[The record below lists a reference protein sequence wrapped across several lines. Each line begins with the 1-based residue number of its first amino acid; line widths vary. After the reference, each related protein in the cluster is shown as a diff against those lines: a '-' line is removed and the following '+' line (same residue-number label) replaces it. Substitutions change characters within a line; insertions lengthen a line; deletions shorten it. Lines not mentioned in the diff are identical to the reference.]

1 MTADLLS
8 RPEVNTLPDLLRA
21 AAEANPNQVII
32 HIAAAGHER
41 VVCYRDLYTNAQQM
55 AHMLRNSG
63 LAPGQ
68 VILIAVEASD
78 DFLTS
83 FWGAL
88 MAGLI
93 PAPLAAEP
101 ERILAIW
108 TALDQPAL
116 LVNPSLGERL
126 VALTA
131 HPLIVVPLQHGAGR
145 LPTSNFQLFFSASQ
159 TTMFSDSQG
168 AIVAWQPQ
176 AHAIAYLQFSS
187 GSTGNP
193 RGIELSHAALLANL
207 RQMQSAC
214 AMSDQDSAVTWMPY
228 YHDMG
233 LITTHLL
240 PLAVGIKQVKI
251 AEFYFARRPLIWLEL
266 ADRHRATLLTAAP
279 FALELVTRRVPAERI
294 AALDLSCVR
303 ALVVG
308 AEPIIPATCR
318 AFLEHLA
325 PAGLA
330 PQALLPVYGLAEAC
344 VGVTLSPL
352 GTGMR
357 TYLLDRQ
364 LLVNEGRAVIVDH
377 AQLDLSQR
385 ATPKAEPP
393 LEIVDVGQ
401 ALPNCSIRI
410 VDDRDD
416 VVADG
421 SIGQIQV
428 AGPQLMRGY
437 HRATDPT
444 AAFADGWLRT
454 GDLGFLLH
462 GRLVITG
469 RAKEIIIVNGQKY
482 HAPDLEDRI
491 RNLDGLQHSR
501 LAVCSAT
508 HIGSTTERVVV
519 FLALPR
525 AIQGHTQ
532 HGWQATLPLLNEII
546 RCLRRATNTSAID
559 IVPLAAKQFPRTTS
573 GKIRR
578 TQLRARYEAGE
589 FDSLINAVHADL
601 AKLHPISATIVPAN
615 LEQTIIQL
623 CAQTLGIDPS
633 IIGWHTSIFE
643 LGATS
648 LQLMDLLALI
658 GDQFQVEPD
667 PAVLRAYETPAKLA
681 NWLRIQTQKAAE
693 IQPRSLSK
701 EPLPAATEPIAVI
714 GMACRLPDAETP
726 EEFWANLIAGVDS
739 IRPLPASQHN
749 SLPSEHAWGSSIANV
764 DSFDPAFFK
773 ISPAEAAVM
782 DPQQRI
788 LLELAYQALEHAGYA
803 GKRRLGRRVGVFI
816 GVGESA
822 YQQLLLPLIDREPP
836 LHPATV
842 TGTMRNLIAGRI
854 AHCLDLNGPAIA
866 IDTAC
871 SSSLVALHLARTS
884 LLAGD
889 CDMAIVGGINLNLNN
904 TAHQLLRLAGA
915 LSPTGRCRAFDAEAD
930 GIVLGEGA
938 GIIILERQAVA
949 HQQSDSILALIRG
962 SAINNDGHGLSPM
975 APNPIRQAE
984 VLEQAYRNA
993 EIDPASVSYIEA
1005 HGTGT
1010 AIGDPIE
1017 ARSLAQIFPAATS
1030 GEARLIGSVKTNI
1043 GHLLNAAGIPSLIKV
1058 ILMLQHGQIP
1068 PSLHYTKPNQ
1078 RLGLAASGL
1087 AINRTLTPWHGP
1099 QPLRAGINSFGFGG
1113 TNAHVILEAAPHAN
1127 QSQVNSTNHAFQLLA
1142 LSARNQTALGQL
1154 AQALAKRLHRDQ
1166 SLGVVDVCFSM
1177 AEREVFEQRAAIL
1190 IDPTKEPRAELITAL
1205 EQLATDQPNPAI
1217 IQTSTSG
1224 HHAKIALLFAGQG
1237 AQYPQQGAMLYQE
1250 QTIFKTTLD
1259 AASAQLGLINGRTL
1273 LEWCFDP
1280 NVDSTMLAD
1289 TAITQP
1295 LLVAFEVALARLVIS
1310 WGLAP
1315 DAVVGHSVG
1324 ELAAACIAG
1333 SLSFDAVLELARARG
1348 QLMATHAE
1356 PGMMAAVFAPAAVVQ
1371 AVIAPMAADL
1381 SIAAFN
1387 TPNQVVI
1394 AGKIHAVTDALQRL
1408 EYDGYTAIS
1417 INQQMAYHSPLIQA
1431 AAQPIAAAAT
1441 ALAPNPPSIP
1451 MLSSVSVDW
1460 IGGTTT
1466 LDAPYWANQVIQ
1478 PVQFAPAIERLINE
1492 GFTTFVEIGPGST
1505 LAAFVRQTLGQRTGH
1520 VEALLRRGEND
1531 HASIRTAL
1539 SRLWVKGI
1547 DLDMAA
1553 IVTSLADGRRVAL
1566 PTYPF
1571 ARERHWLST
1580 PAASPQP
1587 SAMILH
1593 PKQTA
1598 LYNNQQIAAVTLN
1611 PTPSG
1616 YSLQLKAADGQILLK
1631 LDDLQPAQPTPPPVP
1646 ATQSLLHAIV
1656 WNEIALPSQTTTINT
1671 WLIISPMAQELAT
1684 QLASAIHA
1692 LGQHCLIVSSDSVA
1706 SEQPTFA
1713 DKPYGII
1720 FLADCGRLPTIVH
1733 ADQLDQGVLELLQA
1747 TQAMLTWPEQPAGLW
1762 VVTAGAYAPNA
1773 DEDVAPERALVAGL
1787 GAAIPDQNTGFPCM
1801 VIDLPWAADAGE
1813 QTKTLIQELG
1823 VQPSS
1828 GVFAWRG
1835 GKRLTRTIA
1844 PLPTDRLSPNELEPA
1859 EPAGRVIV
1867 IVGGAGGVGA
1877 QLARHLATRNQ
1888 PKLILL
1894 GRSAL
1899 DSQRAGLLADLE
1911 SLGAE
1916 AHYHQVDICDAQQVE
1931 ALIAQLTTNA
1941 RIFGIIQ
1948 AAATLDLGS
1957 LSAKQPEQFAAVLA
1971 PKVKGTWLLAR
1982 TLERYGQQPAFF
1994 ITCSSI
2000 AAVIAGIGGGIADY
2014 VAANAFLDAFAASER
2029 RAGRTMLALNWA
2041 AWDGIGLAAMP
2052 LVTNRLQQR
2061 GLPPLQPSHALQAF
2075 DQALNSQHS
2084 QLVALAPHSHAPST
2098 KLDTRI
2104 PAASIEQTSLTKLP
2118 ETSSP
2123 IAQQLQ
2129 SLIGKALRIDPARI
2143 SPDASFLSLGLDSLQ
2158 AVDLVKQLEQ
2168 ATGRVL
2174 PLTLFFEF
2182 QTIRALA
2189 EHLDT
2194 TDWPQIASDLTTST
2208 TGASAEDSFALAP
2221 SQLAFYLG
2229 NQLYPEMP
2237 TFSYVRQVIAG
2248 PLDQTALQAALG
2260 YLVERHSLLRCQFEP
2275 IDQEQTTPRQR
2286 IIPADQLPIALW
2298 FEQHEAPADLES
2310 LEAGLIN
2317 YAFDLHQAPLFRV
2330 MLYRRDENC
2339 WVLCWL
2345 LHHSIADG
2353 WSMQILLT
2361 ELWQVYTQQTQ
2372 GQLAKLQSIACQ
2384 FNQYVNYTLHNSTS
2398 AQADHDRVWWET
2410 QIQQQR
2416 AALAWTLPR
2425 DRVDPKASQPAIA
2438 SIRQQFDRETS
2449 IGLRHYAAALGV
2461 SLFHLLLATY
2471 AHQLASW
2478 SQASAISINVA
2489 EHGRDIK
2496 LAGIEAMVG
2505 CCADQLPLF
2514 LQVENAA
2521 TSATLASVVRDQWT
2535 AIQQHR
2541 TISARDVARLCNVH
2555 SNELRAP
2562 GAASFSLA
2570 RFSGELPNDC
2580 PITIHDLVARTA
2592 TPSTQLSLL
2601 IWEFNQTLQ
2610 CMWTYQTSTFQSQ
2623 TIADLADGYQQ
2634 ELTALV
2640 QPIDVDRFPLD
2651 PPSPQFSPIEQ
2662 VLTPQRILNQCL
2674 GQPEQIAVRAGGA
2687 SLTYGALANAAHQV
2701 ANWLKLHSTQP
2712 NQPVGLLTQ
2721 PSIASIV
2728 GMVGALWA
2736 GAAWIGL
2743 NPDYPSQKLQHQL
2756 QQAEARLLLYHED
2769 TRLLAEQLQH
2779 SGTAPLTSTC
2789 LDQLMQSSPL
2799 IQPVQSRVLTT
2810 EVDTIAY
2817 IMFTSGSTGTP
2828 KGVPISHRSL
2838 ASYLQWLTET
2848 FDYSPN
2854 DRLLL
2859 TAALSFDAAISQI
2872 LGPLTSGGTVIV
2884 LEPLVIRDPNALLA
2898 ALEQERPTIWRSV
2911 PALWERL
2918 ISSIEQQI
2926 AEGQPAPALAELRII
2941 GVGGEALPASYVRRW
2956 MDLYGERQQI
2966 VNHYGPTEATINAVC
2981 YQIPARPSTTTAQIP
2996 IGQPISGAITRV
3008 LDRQGQV
3015 CPPQE
3020 IGELYLGGLG
3030 LSPGYLGQPELT
3042 ALQFVPDPFRSGE
3055 RLYRTGDLVRELP
3068 DGNLVFMGRADHQIS
3083 LNGYRIEP
3091 LEIEA
3096 ALLEYPSI
3104 THCVVWL
3111 EAENQHSP
3119 MLVAYLES
3127 SAELP
3132 ATPMLRR
3139 WLRNLLPEFM
3149 LPQRFYRVPSLPTTS
3164 SGKIDRARLHLLPR
3178 IEPNLSN
3185 HGSLPTTPTEQLL
3198 AEIWQSVLQLPVV
3211 QREDDFF
3218 DLGGDSLRLLQVL
3231 SQLKGRVPNLPRAA
3245 MLYQQRTLAACARL
3259 IDAEVAAPNSQ
3270 IATPTLV
3277 ARNGDQPKPVN
3288 FGLTS
3293 IQKGFLLAEALDPN
3307 AATTWCASL
3316 VVNGPLDLN
3325 YLKQAFEALV
3335 NRHLMLRVRIYDQA
3349 RPPFQREEPNHR
3361 PQLSFTD
3368 LMDELA
3374 AGIDEQHVITTH
3386 WQAAQARR
3394 FNLEHDPLL
3403 HMQVLRL
3410 SPTRHIWLISGHH
3423 SIGDGWST
3431 WIFGQELLWLY
3442 DGFGRGET
3450 PALPA
3455 LRSTFIDYVNILQ
3468 QQPNL
3473 PSTHAEYWRNTFAT
3487 PYHRPMLSAGNQA
3500 TVKPVGFLKETRTLS
3515 TSSVEQLRQIATAAG
3530 LTPYLV
3536 LLTIFVQQLR
3546 RLSGVD
3552 DLVIGTAHAGRDL
3565 DLPDIDRI
3573 IGCFAT
3579 ALPIRITH
3587 PTQDRME
3594 SVRDLLQPVA
3604 QAFRAAYLHALPPAE
3619 ITQILATTINPQTS
3633 ELAAITATGAQFFFT
3648 FLDFDAL
3655 GALTSQTLTLDWQAS
3670 ETEINPPL
3678 GATEI
3683 LLAVRVVNNTL
3694 QFTLQAAADTLE
3706 QHNLHSMIEQML
3718 ADLASLALPPS
3729 DRPIRFS
3736 SANQAPST
3744 LLPSTLDA
3752 ALIGYLPSS
3761 QSLAKLLGLQGT
3773 SDIMR
3778 EQLRH
3783 LLFPQGQPRW
3793 LEVLQ
3798 TPIGASAMLCLP
3810 WFAEELNSENASR
3823 LEAEIA
3829 KGMLLA
3835 QAQGVRCVSLAGML
3849 PALSGYGFGVLRL
3862 LAGNNQATP
3871 ALTTGHATTVVAVVQ
3886 TIEAALKATGRLL
3899 EGCAM
3904 AFVGLGSIG
3913 QAVLQVL
3920 LKTLPHPHSLIL
3932 CDTTGNL
3939 PRLKALAQSLTED
3952 LGYQGTIGVIASE
3965 GKVPAALYQAQVIV
3979 AATSSPDIIE
3989 VERLQARTIVV
4000 DDSFPACLDTSA
4012 AIQRMQRAGDVL
4024 IVGGGQ
4030 LACGPSQRTIDLPI
4044 DNPILRQRIMAE
4056 VIPDS
4061 AASCQLEALLWAAN
4075 PSLPLTH
4082 GLVSADAAL
4091 RYRQAAIQAG
4101 FSAAPLHL
4109 QGFQPDLKLLAE
4121 WHDKQRNR
4129 R

>member
-55 AHMLRNSG
+55 ATMLSSSG

-83 FWGAL
+83 FWGAI

-108 TALDQPAL
+108 TTLDHPAL
-116 LVNPSLGERL
+116 LINPSLGERL
-126 VALTA
+126 VALAA
-131 HPLIVVPLQHGAGR
+131 HPLTVAPLQRIAGLST
-145 LPTSNFQLFFSASQ
+145 LPDIQLFNSVSQ
-159 TTMFSDSQG
+159 TTIYHNNQVS
-168 AIVAWQPQ
+168 IETWHPQ
-176 AHAIAYLQFSS
+176 ANAIAYLQFSS

-193 RGIELSHAALLANL
+193 RGIELTHAALLANL
-207 RQMQSAC
+207 RQMRAAC
-214 AMSDQDSAVTWMPY
+214 AMNDQDSTVTWMPY

-279 FALELVTRRVPAERI
+279 FALELVARRVPAERI

-352 GTGMR
+352 GTGMH

-364 LLVNEGRAVIVDH
+364 LLVHEGRAVMVDH
-377 AQLDLSQR
+377 AQQDLSQP
-385 ATPKAEPP
+385 ASPKAEPP
-393 LEIVDVGQ
+393 LEIVDVGRV
-401 ALPNCSIRI
+401 LPNCSLRI

-416 VVADG
+416 VLADG
-421 SIGQIQV
+421 YIGQIQV

-491 RNLDGLQHSR
+491 RSIDGLQHSR
-501 LAVCSAT
+501 LAVCGAT
-508 HIGSTTERVVV
+508 RIGGAAERVVV

-525 AIQGHTQ
+525 AIQRHNQ
-532 HGWQATLPLLNEII
+532 NIWQAALPLLNEIS
-546 RCLRRATNTSAID
+546 RCLRRATNTSAIE
-559 IVPLAAKQFPRTTS
+559 IVPLATKQFPRTTS

-578 TQLRARYEAGE
+578 SQLRARYEAGE

-601 AKLHPISATIVPAN
+601 AKLHLIPATLVPAN

-623 CAQTLGIDPS
+623 CAQTLGIDPN
-633 IIGWHTSIFE
+633 IIGWQTSIFE

-681 NWLRIQTQKAAE
+681 NWLRLQAQKVPE
-693 IQPRSLSK
+693 IQPRSISK
-701 EPLPAATEPIAVI
+701 NPLPAATEPIAVI

-739 IRPLPASQHN
+739 IRPLPAARHN
-749 SLPSEHAWGSSIANV
+749 ALQSELVWGSSIADIDCF
-764 DSFDPAFFK
+764 DSAFFK
-773 ISPAEAAVM
+773 ISPAEAAVI

-803 GKRRLGRRVGVFI
+803 GSRRLGRRVGVFI
-816 GVGESA
+816 GVGESI
-822 YQQLLLPLIDREPP
+822 YQQLLIPLIDSGSP

-904 TAHQLLRLAGA
+904 TAHQLLGLAGA
-915 LSPTGRCRAFDAEAD
+915 LSPSGRCRAFDAEAD

-938 GIIILERQAVA
+938 GIIILERQAIA
-949 HQQSDSILALIRG
+949 QQHSDPILALIRG

-975 APNPIRQAE
+975 APNPVRQAE
-984 VLEQAYRNA
+984 VLEQAYHNA
-993 EIDPASVSYIEA
+993 GIEPASVSYIEA

-1017 ARSLAQIFPAATS
+1017 ARSLAQIFPLPPA

-1068 PSLHYTKPNQ
+1068 PSLHYTTPNQ
-1078 RLGLAASGL
+1078 RIALAASGL
-1087 AINRTLTPWHGP
+1087 AINSTLTKWHGP

-1113 TNAHVILEAAPHAN
+1113 TNAHVILEAAPNAN
-1127 QSQVNSTNHAFQLLA
+1127 QSQAISTKHSFQLLA
-1142 LSARNQTALGQL
+1142 LSARTQTALGQL
-1154 AQALAKRLHRDQ
+1154 AQALAKRLHSDQ
-1166 SLGVVDVCFSM
+1166 SLSLADVCFSM
-1177 AEREVFEQRAAIL
+1177 AEREMFEQRATIL
-1190 IDPTKEPRAELITAL
+1190 IDPTKEPRTELISAL
-1205 EQLATDQPNPAI
+1205 EQLATNQPNPAVT
-1217 IQTSTSG
+1217 QTSTSG
-1224 HHAKIALLFAGQG
+1224 HHGKIALLFAGQG
-1237 AQYPQQGAMLYQE
+1237 AQYPQQGAALYQE

-1259 AASAQLGLINGRTL
+1259 AASVQLGLINGRTL
-1273 LEWCFDP
+1273 LEWCFDSD
-1280 NVDSTMLAD
+1280 VDSAMLAD

-1333 SLSFDAVLELARARG
+1333 SLSFEAVLELARARG

-1371 AVIAPMAADL
+1371 AVVAPMAADL

-1394 AGKIHAVTDALQRL
+1394 AGKTHTVTQALQRL

-1431 AAQPIAAAAT
+1431 AAQPIAAAA
-1441 ALAPNPPSIP
+1441 AAFAPNPPSIP
-1451 MLSSVSVDW
+1451 MLSSVNVDW
-1460 IGGTTT
+1460 LGGATT
-1466 LDAPYWANQVIQ
+1466 LDGTYWANQAIQ

-1492 GFTTFVEIGPGST
+1492 GFTTFIEIGPGST
-1505 LAAFVRQTLGQRTGH
+1505 LAAFARQTLGQRTGH

-1553 IVTSLADGRRVAL
+1553 IVASLAGGRRVAL
-1566 PTYPF
+1566 PAYPF
-1571 ARERHWLST
+1571 ARERHWLPT
-1580 PAASPQP
+1580 LATNPQP
-1587 SAMILH
+1587 SAMSLH
-1593 PKQTA
+1593 PKPAQIA

-1616 YSLQLKAADGQILLK
+1616 YSLQLKATDGQILLK
-1631 LDDLQPAQPTPPPVP
+1631 LDDLQSEQTTPPPVP
-1646 ATQSLLHAIV
+1646 STQSLLHAIV
-1656 WNEIALPSQTTTINT
+1656 WNEVALPSQTTTINT

-1684 QLASAIHA
+1684 KLASAINA
-1692 LGQHCLIVSSDSVA
+1692 LGQQCMIINNDSLA

-1713 DKPYGII
+1713 DQPYGVI
-1720 FLADCGRLPTIVH
+1720 FLADCGPLPTITH
-1733 ADQLDQGVLELLQA
+1733 ADQLDQGVLQLLQA

-1762 VVTAGAYAPNA
+1762 VVTAGAYTPST
-1773 DEDVAPERALVAGL
+1773 DEDVAAERALVAGL
-1787 GAAIPDQNTGFPCM
+1787 GAAIPDQNPGFPCV
-1801 VIDLPWAADAGE
+1801 VIDLPWADTAVE
-1813 QTKTLIQELG
+1813 QTKTLVQELG
-1823 VQPSS
+1823 VQPIS
-1828 GVFAWRG
+1828 GVFAWRD
-1835 GKRLTRTIA
+1835 GKRLSRSIA
-1844 PLPTDRLSPNELEPA
+1844 PLPAGLPSHNLLTPA
-1859 EPAGRVIV
+1859 EPVGRVIV

-1877 QLARHLATRNQ
+1877 LLARHLATHNR

-1894 GRSAL
+1894 GRSAINP
-1899 DSQRAGLLADLE
+1899 QRAGLLAELE
-1911 SLGAE
+1911 ALGAE
-1916 AHYHQVDICDAQQVE
+1916 ADYHQVDICDAQQVE
-1931 ALIAQLTTNA
+1931 ALIAKLTTNA
-1941 RIFGIIQ
+1941 RIFGIIH
-1948 AAATLDLGS
+1948 AAATIDVGS
-1957 LSAKQPEQFAAVLA
+1957 LSAKQPEQFTAVLA

-2014 VAANAFLDAFAASER
+2014 VAANAFLDAFATSER
-2029 RAGRTMLALNWA
+2029 WAGRTMLALNWA

-2061 GLPPLQPSHALQAF
+2061 GLPPLQPNHALQAF
-2075 DQALNSQHS
+2075 EQALNSQHS
-2084 QLVALAPHSHAPST
+2084 QLVVLAPHSNAPATELRTS
-2098 KLDTRI
+2098 L
-2104 PAASIEQTSLTKLP
+2104 PAASIEQPSLTKLP
-2118 ETSSP
+2118 NISSP

-2129 SLIGKALRIDPARI
+2129 SLIGKALRIDPASI

-2168 ATGRVL
+2168 SSGRVL

-2194 TDWPQIASDLTTST
+2194 TDWPQTASAPTAAT
-2208 TGASAEDSFALAP
+2208 TGASTENSFALAP

-2237 TFSYVRQVIAG
+2237 TFSFVRQDIAG

-2275 IDQEQTTPRQR
+2275 IDQQQTTPRQQ

-2298 FEQHEAPADLES
+2298 FEQHEASTDLES

-2330 MLYRRDENC
+2330 VLYRQTENC
-2339 WVLCWL
+2339 WVLFWL

-2372 GQLAKLQSIACQ
+2372 GQPAKLQAIACQ
-2384 FNQYVNYTLHNSTS
+2384 FNQYVSQTLHNNTS
-2398 AQADHDRVWWET
+2398 AQADHDRAWWKT
-2410 QIQQQR
+2410 QIQHHR
-2416 AALAWTLPR
+2416 AALAWTLPD
-2425 DRVDPKASQPAIA
+2425 DRIEAKPSQPVIS
-2438 SIRQQFDRETS
+2438 SIRQQVDRETS

-2471 AHQLASW
+2471 ARQLANW
-2478 SQASAISINVA
+2478 SQANAMSINVA

-2505 CCADQLPLF
+2505 CCADQIPLL
-2514 LQVENAA
+2514 LQMGSAE
-2521 TSATLASVVRDQWT
+2521 TSTTLASVVRDQWA

-2541 TISARDVARLCNVH
+2541 TISARDVAGLFKLH
-2555 SNELRAP
+2555 SNELHAS

-2592 TPSTQLSLL
+2592 TPSTRLSLL

-2610 CMWTYQTSTFQSQ
+2610 CMWTYQTNAFQAQ
-2623 TIADLADGYQQ
+2623 TIANLADGYQQ
-2634 ELTALV
+2634 ELTAMV
-2640 QPIDVDRFPLD
+2640 QSIHVDITTLD
-2651 PPSPQFSPIEQ
+2651 APNPQLSPIEL

-2674 GQPEQIAVRAGGA
+2674 GQPAQIAVRAGGA
-2687 SLTYGALANAAHQV
+2687 SLTYGALADAAHQV

-2712 NQPVGLLTQ
+2712 NQSVGLLTQ

-2736 GAAWIGL
+2736 GVAWIGL

-2756 QQAEARLLLYHED
+2756 QQAEAQLLLYHED

-2779 SGTAPLTSTC
+2779 NATATLTSSC
-2789 LDQLMQSSPL
+2789 LDRLIQSSPL
-2799 IQPVQSRVLTT
+2799 IQPAQSRVLRT
-2810 EVDTIAY
+2810 EADATAY

-2828 KGVPISHRSL
+2828 KGVPISQRSL

-2898 ALEQERPTIWRSV
+2898 AIEQERPTIWRSV

-2926 AEGQPAPALAELRII
+2926 AEGQPAPALTELRLI

-2956 MDLYGERQQI
+2956 MDIYGERQQI

-2981 YQIPARPSTTTAQIP
+2981 YRIPSRPSDTELQIP
-2996 IGQPISGAITRV
+2996 IGQPISGVITRV
-3008 LDRQGQV
+3008 LDAQGQT
-3015 CPPQE
+3015 CRPLE

-3030 LSPGYLGQPELT
+3030 LSPGYLGQPDLT
-3042 ALQFVPDPFRSGE
+3042 AIQFVPDPLGTGE
-3055 RLYRTGDLVRELP
+3055 RLYRTGDLVRELS

-3096 ALLEYPSI
+3096 ALLEHPSI
-3104 THCVVWL
+3104 TRCVVWL
-3111 EAENQHSP
+3111 EAEDQPAP
-3119 MLVAYLES
+3119 MLVVYLES

-3132 ATPMLRR
+3132 ATTILRR
-3139 WLRNLLPEFM
+3139 WLRSLLPEFM
-3149 LPQRFYRVPSLPTTS
+3149 IPQRFYRVPRLPTTS
-3164 SGKIDRARLHLLPR
+3164 SGKIDRSRLQLLPR
-3178 IEPNLSN
+3178 IEPTLIN
-3185 HGSLPTTPTEQLL
+3185 HGNLPTTPTEQLL
-3198 AEIWQSVLQLPVV
+3198 AEIWQNVLQLPVV

-3231 SQLKGRVPNLPRAA
+3231 SQLKGRVSNLPRAA
-3245 MLYQQRTLAACARL
+3245 MLYQQRTLAACARI
-3259 IDAEVAAPNSQ
+3259 IDAEAASQNSQ
-3270 IATPTLV
+3270 IPKPKLA
-3277 ARNGDQPKPVN
+3277 AHNGDQPKPVN

-3293 IQKGFLLAEALDPN
+3293 IQKGFLLAEALDPS

-3316 VVNGPLDLN
+3316 VVNGPLELN
-3325 YLKQAFEALV
+3325 CLRQAFEALV
-3335 NRHLMLRVRIYDQA
+3335 NRHLMLRVRIDSQA
-3349 RPPFQREEPNHR
+3349 RPPSQREEPNHR
-3361 PQLSFTD
+3361 PQLSFDD
-3368 LMDELA
+3368 LSDELA
-3374 AGIDEQHVITTH
+3374 AGIDEQHVLTTY

-3403 HMQVLRL
+3403 QMQVLRL

-3423 SIGDGWST
+3423 IIGDGWST

-3442 DGFGRGET
+3442 DSFGRGEIA
-3450 PALPA
+3450 ALPV
-3455 LRSTFIDYVNILQ
+3455 LRSTFNDYVNLLQ

-3473 PSTHAEYWRNTFAT
+3473 LSANAEYWRNTFAP
-3487 PYHRPMLSAGNQA
+3487 PYHRPILSASRQA
-3500 TVKPVGFLKETRTLS
+3500 AAKSAGFLKEIRTLPAS
-3515 TSSVEQLRQIATAAG
+3515 RVEQLRQIATSVG

-3552 DLVIGTAHAGRDL
+3552 DLVVGTAHAGRDL
-3565 DLPDIDRI
+3565 DLPDIERI
-3573 IGCFAT
+3573 FGCFAT
-3579 ALPIRITH
+3579 ALPIRISH
-3587 PTQDRME
+3587 PSYDR
-3594 SVRDLLQPVA
+3594 SLVHDLLQPVA
-3604 QAFRAAYLHALPPAE
+3604 QAFRAAYLHALPPSE
-3619 ITQILATTINPQTS
+3619 ITRILASTTNPQAS
-3633 ELAAITATGAQFFFT
+3633 ELSAITATGAQFFFT

-3655 GALTSQTLTLDWQAS
+3655 GKLTSQTLTLDWQAS

-3706 QHNLHSMIEQML
+3706 QHKLHAMIEQML
-3718 ADLASLALPPS
+3718 ADLASLALATSPS
-3729 DRPIRFS
+3729 PIRFS
-3736 SANQAPST
+3736 SANQASGT

-3761 QSLAKLLGLQGT
+3761 SSLAKMVGLQGAST
-3773 SDIMR
+3773 MVR
-3778 EQLRH
+3778 EQLRR

-3793 LEVLQ
+3793 VEVLQ

-3810 WFAEELNSENASR
+3810 WFAEELHSENAPQ

-3835 QAQGVRCVSLAGML
+3835 QTQGVRCVSLAGML

-3871 ALTTGHATTVVAVVQ
+3871 ALTTGHATTVVAVIQ

-3899 EGCAM
+3899 EGCTM

-3920 LKTLPHPHSLIL
+3920 LKTLPHPRSLIL
-3932 CDTTGNL
+3932 CDTTGHV
-3939 PRLKALAQSLTED
+3939 PRLKALAQSLAQD
-3952 LGYQGTIGVIASE
+3952 LGYQGTIRVMASE
-3965 GKVPAALYQAQVIV
+3965 GKVPAAIYQAQVIV
-3979 AATSSPDIIE
+3979 AATSSPEIID
-3989 VERLQARTIVV
+3989 VERLQARTIVI
-4000 DDSFPACLDTSA
+4000 DDSFPACLDTGA

-4030 LACGPSQRTIDLPI
+4030 LACGPSLRTIDLPI
-4044 DNPILRQRIMAE
+4044 DNPGLRQRIMAE

-4061 AASCQLEALLWAAN
+4061 AASCQLEALLWAADPN
-4075 PSLPLTH
+4075 LPLTH

-4101 FSAAPLHL
+4101 FRSAPLHV
-4109 QGFQPDLKLLAE
+4109 QGFQPDLKMLAA
-4121 WHDKQRNR
+4121 WHDEPAK
-4129 R
+4129 

>member
-1 MTADLLS
+1 MTADLLAN
-8 RPEVNTLPDLLRA
+8 PEVNTLPDLLRA

-32 HIAAAGHER
+32 HIAAAGHEQ
-41 VVCYRDLYTNAQQM
+41 VVCYRDLYANAQQM
-55 AHMLRNSG
+55 AHMLRSSG
-63 LAPGQ
+63 LNPGQ
-68 VILIAVEASD
+68 VVLIAVEASA

-83 FWGAL
+83 FWGAII
-88 MAGLI
+88 AGLI

-126 VALTA
+126 VALA
-131 HPLIVVPLQHGAGR
+131 APPLTLEPLQRIAG
-145 LPTSNFQLFFSASQ
+145 LSIILDIQLSISASQ
-159 TTMFSDSQG
+159 TTISHNNQAPMDACS
-168 AIVAWQPQ
+168 PQ
-176 AHAIAYLQFSS
+176 ANAIAYLQFSS

-193 RGIELSHAALLANL
+193 RGIELSHTALLANL
-207 RQMQSAC
+207 RQMQAAC
-214 AMSDQDSAVTWMPY
+214 AMNDHDSTVTWMPY

-279 FALELVTRRVPAERI
+279 FALDLVTRRVPAERI
-294 AALDLSCVR
+294 EPLDLSCVR

-325 PAGLA
+325 PAGLN

-377 AQLDLSQR
+377 GHEDQSQPVS
-385 ATPKAEPP
+385 PKAEPP
-393 LEIVDVGQ
+393 LEIVDVGR
-401 ALPNCSIRI
+401 ALPNCSLRV
-410 VDDRDD
+410 VDDRDE
-416 VVADG
+416 VLADG

-428 AGPQLMRGY
+428 AGPQLMNGY
-437 HRATDPT
+437 HRATDPN

-482 HAPDLEDRI
+482 HASDLEDRI
-491 RNLDGLQHSR
+491 RNIAGLQHSR
-501 LAVCSAT
+501 LAVCGAT
-508 HIGSTTERVVV
+508 RIGGAAERVVV

-525 AIQGHTQ
+525 AIQGHTH
-532 HGWQATLPLLNEII
+532 HGWQAALPIFNEII
-546 RCLRRATNTSAID
+546 RCLRRATNTSAIE

-578 TQLRARYEAGE
+578 TQLRTRYEAGE
-589 FDSLINAVHADL
+589 FDSLITAVHADL
-601 AKLHPISATIVPAN
+601 AKLHPIPATPVPTN

-623 CAQTLGIDPS
+623 CAQALGIDPT
-633 IIGWHTSIFE
+633 IIGWQTSIFE

-667 PAVLRAYETPAKLA
+667 PAVLRAYETPTKLA
-681 NWLRIQTQKAAE
+681 NWLRLQTQKAPE
-693 IQPRSLSK
+693 MQPRSISK
-701 EPLPAATEPIAVI
+701 DPLPATTEPIAVI
-714 GMACRLPDAETP
+714 SMACRLPDAETP
-726 EEFWANLIAGVDS
+726 EQFWANLIAGVDS
-739 IRPLPASQHN
+739 IRPLPAAPQ
-749 SLPSEHAWGSSIANV
+749 SELVWGSSIADV
-764 DSFDPAFFK
+764 DSFDSAFFK

-788 LLELAYQALEHAGYA
+788 LLELTYQALEHAGYA
-803 GKRRLGRRVGVFI
+803 GSRRLGRRVGVFI
-816 GVGESA
+816 GVGEST
-822 YQQLLLPLIDREPP
+822 YQQLLLPLIDSGSL

-904 TAHQLLRLAGA
+904 TAHQLLGLAGA
-915 LSPTGRCRAFDAEAD
+915 LSPSGRCRAFDAEAD

-938 GIIILERQAVA
+938 GIIILERQAIA
-949 HQQSDSILALIRG
+949 QQHSDPILALIRG

-984 VLEQAYRNA
+984 VLGQAYHNA
-993 EIDPASVSYIEA
+993 GIDPASVSYIEA

-1017 ARSLAQIFPAATS
+1017 ARSLAQIFPRPTA

-1068 PSLHYTKPNQ
+1068 PSLHYTTPNQ
-1078 RLGLAASGL
+1078 RIALAASGL
-1087 AINRTLTPWHGP
+1087 AINSTLTPWQGP

-1113 TNAHVILEAAPHAN
+1113 TNAHIILEAAPNAN
-1127 QSQVNSTNHAFQLLA
+1127 QSQAISTNHSFQLLA
-1142 LSARNQTALGQL
+1142 LSARTQAALGQL
-1154 AQALAKRLHRDQ
+1154 AQALANRLRNDHTL
-1166 SLGVVDVCFSM
+1166 SPADVCFSM
-1177 AEREVFEQRAAIL
+1177 AERELFEQRAVIL
-1190 IDPTKEPRAELITAL
+1190 IDPTKEPRTELIAAL
-1205 EQLATDQPNPAI
+1205 EQLATNQLNSAI
-1217 IQTSTSG
+1217 IQTSTNS
-1224 HHAKIALLFAGQG
+1224 HHGKIALLFAGQG
-1237 AQYPQQGAMLYQE
+1237 AQYPQQGAALYQE

-1259 AASAQLGLINGRTL
+1259 AASVQLGLINGRTL
-1273 LEWCFDP
+1273 LEWCFDAD
-1280 NVDSTMLAD
+1280 VDSSMLAD

-1324 ELAAACIAG
+1324 ELAAACVAG
-1333 SLSFDAVLELARARG
+1333 SLSFEAVLELARARG
-1348 QLMATHAE
+1348 QLMAIHAE
-1356 PGMMAAVFAPAAVVQ
+1356 PGMMAAVFAPAALVQ

-1394 AGKIHAVTDALQRL
+1394 AGKTHAVSQALQRL

-1431 AAQPIAAAAT
+1431 AAQPIAAAAA
-1441 ALAPNPPSIP
+1441 ALGPNQPSIP
-1451 MLSSVSVDW
+1451 MLSSVNVDW
-1460 IGGTTT
+1460 MGGSTM

-1505 LAAFVRQTLGQRTGH
+1505 LAAFVRQTLGQRNGH
-1520 VEALLRRGEND
+1520 VEALLRRGEDD
-1531 HASIRTAL
+1531 HASIRAAL
-1539 SRLWVKGI
+1539 SRLWVTGI

-1553 IVTSLADGRRVAL
+1553 IVASLAGGRRVAL

-1571 ARERHWLST
+1571 ARERHWL
-1580 PAASPQP
+1580 PMLAASPQSSP
-1587 SAMILH
+1587 MSLY
-1593 PKQTA
+1593 PKPAQTA

-1631 LDDLQPAQPTPPPVP
+1631 LDDLQPEQTMPPPVP
-1646 ATQSLLHAIV
+1646 ADESLLHTIV
-1656 WNEIALPSQTTTINT
+1656 WNEVALPSQTTTIKR
-1671 WLIISPMAQELAT
+1671 WLIISSVMNELVT
-1684 QLASAIHA
+1684 ELTSAIHE
-1692 LGQHCLIVSSDSVA
+1692 LGQQCLIASSDSLA
-1706 SEQPTFA
+1706 SERPIFA
-1713 DKPYGII
+1713 DQPYGVI
-1720 FLADCGRLPTIVH
+1720 FLADCGPLPTIVH
-1733 ADQLDQGVLELLQA
+1733 VDQLDQGVLELLQA
-1747 TQAMLTWPEQPAGLW
+1747 TQAMLTWPDQPAGLW
-1762 VVTAGAYAPNA
+1762 VVMAGAYAPSA
-1773 DEDVAPERALVAGL
+1773 AEDVAAERALVAGL
-1787 GAAIPDQNTGFPCM
+1787 GAAIPDQNTGFPCV
-1801 VIDLPWAADAGE
+1801 VIDLPWAADAVE
-1813 QTKTLIQELG
+1813 QAKTLVQELG
-1823 VQPSS
+1823 TQPIS

-1835 GKRLTRTIA
+1835 GKRLTRSIA
-1844 PLPTDRLSPNELEPA
+1844 PLPAALLSHNLLTPA

-1877 QLARHLATRNQ
+1877 LLAQHLATHNR
-1888 PKLILL
+1888 PKLLLL
-1894 GRSAL
+1894 GRSAI
-1899 DSQRAGLLADLE
+1899 DPQRARLLTELE

-1916 AHYHQVDICDAQQVE
+1916 ADYHQVDICDAQQVE
-1931 ALIAQLTTNA
+1931 ALIAKLTTTNI
-1941 RIFGIIQ
+1941 RIFGIIH
-1948 AAATLDLGS
+1948 AAATLDVGS

-1982 TLERYGQQPAFF
+1982 TLEHHGQQPAFF

-2061 GLPPLQPSHALQAF
+2061 GLPPLQPNHALQAF
-2075 DQALNSQHS
+2075 DQALNSQHE
-2084 QLVALAPHSHAPST
+2084 QLVVLAPHSHAPATNIHTS
-2098 KLDTRI
+2098 L
-2104 PAASIEQTSLTKLP
+2104 PAASIEQPRLTKLP
-2118 ETSSP
+2118 ATSSP

-2129 SLIGKALRIDPARI
+2129 SLIGKALRIDPASI

-2168 ATGRVL
+2168 STGSVL

-2194 TDWPQIASDLTTST
+2194 IDWPQTASAPTAAT
-2208 TGASAEDSFALAP
+2208 TGASPEDSFALAP

-2237 TFSYVRQVIAG
+2237 TFSFVRQDIAG

-2275 IDQEQTTPRQR
+2275 IDQQHPTPRQR
-2286 IIPADQLPIALW
+2286 IIPADQLPRALW
-2298 FEQHEAPADLES
+2298 FEQHEASTDLES

-2317 YAFDLHQAPLFRV
+2317 YVFDLHQAPLFRV
-2330 MLYRRDENC
+2330 VLYRQTENR
-2339 WVLCWL
+2339 WVLFWL

-2372 GQLAKLQSIACQ
+2372 GQPANLQASACQ
-2384 FNQYVNYTLHNSTS
+2384 FNQYVSQTLPNSTS
-2398 AQADHDRVWWET
+2398 VRADHDRAWWET
-2410 QIQQQR
+2410 QIQHHR
-2416 AALAWTLPR
+2416 AALAWTLPD
-2425 DRVDPKASQPAIA
+2425 DRIDAKPSQPAIS
-2438 SIRQQFDRETS
+2438 SIRQQFDHETS
-2449 IGLRHYAAALGV
+2449 IELRHYAAALGV

-2471 AHQLASW
+2471 ARQLASW

-2505 CCADQLPLF
+2505 CCADQLPLL
-2514 LQVENAA
+2514 LQVGSAETN
-2521 TSATLASVVRDQWT
+2521 ATLASVVRDQWT

-2541 TISARDVARLCNVH
+2541 TISARDVAGLSKLH

-2570 RFSGELPNDC
+2570 RFSGELPSDC

-2592 TPSTQLSLL
+2592 TTSTRLSLL

-2610 CMWTYQTSTFQSQ
+2610 CMWTYQTSAFQAQ
-2623 TIADLADGYQQ
+2623 TITNLADGYQQ
-2634 ELTALV
+2634 ELTAMV
-2640 QPIDVDRFPLD
+2640 QSIDANITRLD
-2651 PPSPQFSPIEQ
+2651 APNPQPSPLEL
-2662 VLTPQRILNQCL
+2662 VLAPQRILNQCL
-2674 GQPEQIAVRAGGA
+2674 GQPAQIAVRAGGA
-2687 SLTYGALANAAHQV
+2687 SLTYGALADGAHQV
-2701 ANWLKLHSTQP
+2701 ANWLKLKSTQP
-2712 NQPVGLLTQ
+2712 NQSVGLLTQ

-2736 GAAWIGL
+2736 GVAWIGL

-2756 QQAEARLLLYHED
+2756 QQAEAQLLLYHED

-2779 SGTAPLTSTC
+2779 SATATLTSSC
-2789 LDQLMQSSPL
+2789 LDRLMQNSAL
-2799 IQPVQSRVLTT
+2799 IQPAQSRVLRT
-2810 EVDTIAY
+2810 EADTIAY

-2828 KGVPISHRSL
+2828 KGVPISQRSL

-2859 TAALSFDAAISQI
+2859 TAALSFDASISQI

-2884 LEPLVIRDPNALLA
+2884 LDPLVIRDPNALLA
-2898 ALEQERPTIWRSV
+2898 AIEQERPTIWRSV

-2926 AEGQPAPALAELRII
+2926 AEGQPFPALAELRII

-2956 MDLYGERQQI
+2956 IDIYGERQQI

-2981 YQIPARPSTTTAQIP
+2981 YRIPSRPSDTELQIP
-2996 IGQPISGAITRV
+2996 IGQPISGVTTRV
-3008 LDRQGQV
+3008 LDAQGQV
-3015 CPPQE
+3015 CRPLE
-3020 IGELYLGGLG
+3020 LGELYLGGLG
-3030 LSPGYLGQPELT
+3030 LSLGYLGQPELT
-3042 ALQFVPDPFRSGE
+3042 ALYFVPDPLETGE
-3055 RLYRTGDLVRELP
+3055 RLYRTGDLVRELH

-3096 ALLEYPSI
+3096 ALLEHPSI
-3104 THCVVWL
+3104 TRCVVCV
-3111 EAENQHSP
+3111 EAEDQHAP
-3119 MLVAYLES
+3119 MLVTYLES

-3132 ATPMLRR
+3132 ATAMLRR
-3139 WLRNLLPEFM
+3139 WLRSLLPEFM
-3149 LPQRFYRVPSLPTTS
+3149 IPQRFYRVPHLPITS
-3164 SGKIDRARLHLLPR
+3164 SGKIDRSRLQLLPR
-3178 IEPNLSN
+3178 IEPTLMS
-3185 HGSLPTTPTEQLL
+3185 HDSLPTTPTEQLL
-3198 AEIWQSVLQLPVV
+3198 AEIWQNVLQLPVV

-3218 DLGGDSLRLLQVL
+3218 DLGGDSLRLIQVL
-3231 SQLKGRVPNLPRAA
+3231 SQLKGRVPNPPRAA

-3259 IDAEVAAPNSQ
+3259 IDDEVAGPNNQ
-3270 IATPTLV
+3270 ISTPTL
-3277 ARNGDQPKPVN
+3277 AACNGDQPKPAN

-3316 VVNGPLDLN
+3316 VVNGPLNLD
-3325 YLKQAFEALV
+3325 YLRQAFEALV
-3335 NRHLMLRVRIYDQA
+3335 NRHLMLRVRIDSQT
-3349 RPPFQREEPNHR
+3349 RPPSQGEEPNHR
-3361 PQLSFTD
+3361 PQLSFDD
-3368 LMDELA
+3368 LTDELA

-3386 WQAAQARR
+3386 WQAAQAQR

-3410 SPTRHIWLISGHH
+3410 SPTRHVWLISGHH
-3423 SIGDGWST
+3423 IIGDGWST

-3442 DGFGRGET
+3442 DRFGRGEVPT
-3450 PALPA
+3450 LPA
-3455 LRSTFIDYVNILQ
+3455 LRSTFIDYVNLIQ
-3468 QQPNL
+3468 QQSNL
-3473 PSTHAEYWRNTFAT
+3473 LSANTEYWRNTFAT
-3487 PYHRPMLSAGNQA
+3487 PYHRPILSASSQVTG
-3500 TVKPVGFLKETRTLS
+3500 KPSGFLKEIRTLP
-3515 TSSVEQLRQIATAAG
+3515 TSRVEQLRQIAKSVG

-3536 LLTIFVQQLR
+3536 LLTIFIHQLR

-3565 DLPDIDRI
+3565 DLPDIERI
-3573 IGCFAT
+3573 FGCFAT
-3579 ALPIRITH
+3579 ALPIRISH
-3587 PTQDRME
+3587 PSQASS
-3594 SVRDLLQPVA
+3594 SVHDLLQPVA

-3619 ITQILATTINPQTS
+3619 ITRILATTTNPQAGALS
-3633 ELAAITATGAQFFFT
+3633 AITATGAQFFFT

-3655 GALTSQTLTLDWQAS
+3655 GELTSQSLTLDWQAS

-3683 LLAVRVVNNTL
+3683 LLAARVVNNTL
-3694 QFTLQAAADTLE
+3694 QFTLQATAATLE
-3706 QHNLHSMIEQML
+3706 QHKLHSMIEQML
-3718 ADLASLALPPS
+3718 ADLASLALVTSPS
-3729 DRPIRFS
+3729 PIRFS
-3736 SANQAPST
+3736 SANQASSS

-3761 QSLAKLLGLQGT
+3761 PSLANMVGLQGA
-3773 SDIMR
+3773 SDIVR
-3778 EQLRH
+3778 EQLRR

-3793 LEVLQ
+3793 VEVLQ

-3810 WFAEELNSENASR
+3810 WFAEELHSENAPR

-3829 KGMLLA
+3829 KGMVLA

-3849 PALSGYGFGVLRL
+3849 PALSGYGFGVLRQ
-3862 LAGNNQATP
+3862 LAGNHQAIP

-3920 LKTLPHPHSLIL
+3920 LKTLPHPRSLIL
-3932 CDTTGNL
+3932 CDTTGHV
-3939 PRLKALAQSLTED
+3939 PRLKALAQSLAQD
-3952 LGYQGTIGVIASE
+3952 LGYQGTIRVMASE
-3965 GKVPAALYQAQVIV
+3965 GKVPAAIYQAQVIV
-3979 AATSSPDIIE
+3979 AATSSPDIID
-3989 VERLQARTIVV
+3989 VERLQARTIVI
-4000 DDSFPACLDTSA
+4000 DDSFPACLDTGA

-4030 LACGPSQRTIDLPI
+4030 LACGPSLRTIDLPI
-4044 DNPILRQRIMAE
+4044 DNPGLRQRIMAE
-4056 VIPDS
+4056 IIPDS
-4061 AASCQLEALLWAAN
+4061 AASCQLEALLWAADPN
-4075 PSLPLTH
+4075 LPLTH

-4101 FSAAPLHL
+4101 FRSAPLHL
-4109 QGFQPDLKLLAE
+4109 QGFQLDLKMLAA
-4121 WHDKQRNR
+4121 WHDEPAK
-4129 R
+4129 